1 MTTLA
6 EDSDYTD
13 KRYLAKYMNELR
25 RKECKLAIESS
36 RRGTRASSSSKK
48 MTQGEDD
55 RARANTCLTALSL
68 SPTYFL
74 IEKCQS
80 RNTFE
85 KKKEL
90 ALLSNS
96 GPLTEIKFARL
107 SFATAFAKSVLPQP
121 GGPQSKTPLG
131 ASIPTTLNSSGCRI
145 GCTMAMCSSSR
156 VWLSAPISDQ
166 VTSGM
171 VAKPSRLAEGWT
183 IFNAA
188 RKSAGVREMVESWS
202 EVRAVGWDM
211 RNLAMGVFLT
221 SSGRLAN
228 GVSRSSIAI
237 ASIAAPSGS
246 EMVPCSLLAAGSVL
260 LPVPLSKMRLTAMTP
275 ASVVSA
281 VRSAPM

>member
-1 MTTLA
+1 MQRIQTIPI
-6 EDSDYTD
+6 
-13 KRYLAKYMNELR
+13 KVFLAKYMHGLR

-68 SPTYFL
+68 SPTYCL
-74 IEKCQS
+74 IEKCQP
-80 RNTFE
+80 RNTS
-85 KKKEL
+85 KKKKKKKL

-156 VWLSAPISDQ
+156 VWLSAPISDH

-246 EMVPCSLLAAGSVL
+246 EMAPCSLLPAGSAL